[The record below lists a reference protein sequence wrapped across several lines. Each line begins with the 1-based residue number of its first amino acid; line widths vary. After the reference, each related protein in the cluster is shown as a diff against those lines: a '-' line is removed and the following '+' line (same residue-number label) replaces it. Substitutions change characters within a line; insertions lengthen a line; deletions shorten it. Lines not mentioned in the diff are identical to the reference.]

1 MDFNEN
7 WKCKRTREMK
17 KGLVIFKI
25 GLYKYFIMKRILFHL
40 VIQIKNVFFFYIQ
53 SDLLRKNMMEMD
65 IIIGKIS
72 AIHIDRIV
80 YTS

>member
-40 VIQIKNVFFFYIQ
+40 VIQIQNVFFFYIQ
-53 SDLLRKNMMEMD
+53 SDLLRKNIMEID

-72 AIHIDRIV
+72 AIRIDRIV
-80 YTS
+80 YTN